1 MKTRLIPL
9 LVLSVLLLA
18 ACTPAQPTAAP
29 AAPTQPAP
37 APAQATEA
45 PAAQPAEATAT
56 QAQAAA
62 PTQITY
68 MMWGAPEELDVWKKV
83 VADFETANP
92 GIKVNVEVSDWDSY
106 WTKLNTLMS
115 AGTPPDVF
123 AMDAPLYLD
132 WQSRDVLL
140 NLKPYIDKTPGM
152 LDNFYP
158 QTLTAYKLQDDSY
171 YGLPRDFQTIVMFYN
186 KEMFDAAKEPYPS
199 ASWTM
204 DDLRATAKRLTK
216 DTNGDGKTDQYGFA
230 PDLWDMEL
238 FWSEAIWAY
247 GGNII
252 SDDHAKT
259 LIGDPA
265 ARKAWEFIDS
275 MVKDGSIPKPS
286 TAGEYGGDLFQSKVA
301 AMTPIGHWAV
311 PGYVQSGIKMGVA
324 PMPKG
329 PSGQFTSV
337 NSAGF
342 VVAKASTNPDA
353 AWKFIQF
360 ATSEPAQKRLAEL
373 GFAIP
378 VLKTVAEGPSYL
390 KQSGDL
396 DQKLFLDA
404 LQYAH
409 MKPVFRGYEEW
420 SSTVGDGL
428 IPVWDGDAELG
439 PTLDEIVTNADAVLA
454 NQK

>member
-1 MKTRLIPL
+1 MKYRLIAVIVL
-9 LVLSVLLLA
+9 LSMLLA
-18 ACTPAQPTAAP
+18 ACSAAQPTTAP
-29 AAPTQPAP
+29 VAS
-37 APAQATEA
+37 
-45 PAAQPAEATAT
+45 T
-56 QAQAAA
+56 QAVGAKASGKT
-62 PTQITY
+62 TQITY
-68 MMWGAPEELDVWKKV
+68 MMWGAPEELEVWKKV
-83 VADFETANP
+83 VSDFETANP
-92 GIKVNVEVSDWDSY
+92 DIKVNVEVSDWDSY
-106 WTKLNTLMS
+106 WTKLNTLTG

-158 QTLTAYKLQDDSY
+158 QTLTAYKLADGSY

-186 KEMFDAAKEPYPS
+186 KDMFDAAKEPYPS
-199 ASWTM
+199 ADWTM
-204 DDLRATAKRLTK
+204 DDLRAVAKRLTK
-216 DTNGDGKTDQYGFA
+216 DNNGDGKTDQYGFA

-238 FWSEAIWAY
+238 FWSEAIWAN

-252 SDDHAKT
+252 SDDHTKT
-259 LIGDPA
+259 LIGEPA
-265 ARKAWEFIDS
+265 ARKAWELLDAMI
-275 MVKDGSIPKPS
+275 KDGSVPKPS
-286 TAGEYGGDLFQSKVA
+286 TSGEYGGDLFQSKIA
-301 AMTPIGHWAV
+301 AIMPMGHWAV
-311 PGYVQSGIKMGVA
+311 PGYVQAGLKMGVA

-329 PSGQFTSV
+329 PAGRFTSV

-342 VVAKASTNPDA
+342 VVAKATKNPDA
-353 AWKFIQF
+353 AWRFIQY

-378 VLKTVAEGPSYL
+378 VLKKVAESDAYL

-420 SSTVGDGL
+420 ASVVGDGL
-428 IPVWDGDAELG
+428 RPAWDGEAALG
-439 PTLDEIVTNADAVLA
+439 PTLDQIVPKADEVLA
-454 NQK
+454 AQK